1 MKLDDSRRS
10 DNVED
15 DRGSGG
21 GFRGVHLG
29 IVGTIVVVGIGY
41 FMGISPS
48 TMLSLLN
55 GGGDQGVASQSP
67 ATPVTGESKDP
78 QVDFVRAVLG
88 ETEDVWGAYFKENGK
103 TYGSVT
109 K

>member
-29 IVGTIVVVGIGY
+29 IVGTLVVVGIGY
-41 FMGISPS
+41 FMGISPRA
-48 TMLSLLN
+48 MLRLL
-55 GGGDQGVASQSP
+55 
-67 ATPVTGESKDP
+67 
-78 QVDFVRAVLG
+78 LI
-88 ETEDVWGAYFKENGK
+88 
-103 TYGSVT
+103 
-109 K
+109 

>member
-29 IVGTIVVVGIGY
+29 IVGTLVVVGIGY
-41 FMGISPS
+41 FMGISPRA
-48 TMLSLLN
+48 MLSLLN
-55 GGGDQGVASQSP
+55 GGGVSP
-67 ATPVTGESKDP
+67 RLRSRNHQQLRYLRRGRRP
-78 QVDFVRAVLG
+78 LG
-88 ETEDVWGAYFKENGK
+88 
-103 TYGSVT
+103 
-109 K
+109 